1 MKKNS
6 LHEGFLVNQLGKAGV
21 QAWFVYRRI
30 DRLILY
36 SRIYS
41 ALAGDILPE
50 KAIAFSEISTTLLS
64 QIKSH
69 YPWIHAEKVHN
80 IELDTH
86 EIRILYG
93 KYVMLALI
101 VRGGK
106 SVKKV
111 YQLHKKMLSIIETDA
126 EGRLA
131 SQVHEPE
138 ILSDIWLKCEELLRP
153 YIIHL
158 F

>member
-1 MKKNS
+1 VG
-6 LHEGFLVNQLGKAGV
+6 LFVNNGLERAGV

-30 DRLILY
+30 DRIILY

-41 ALAGDILPE
+41 ALAGDITSE
-50 KAIAFSEISTTLLS
+50 KAVAFTEISMTLLS
-64 QIKSH
+64 QIKGH
-69 YPWIHAEKVHN
+69 YPWIQAEKLHN

-86 EIRILYG
+86 ELRVLYG
-93 KYVMLALI
+93 KYVILVLI
-101 VRGGK
+101 ARWGK
-106 SVKKV
+106 SLKKV
-111 YQLHKKMLSIIETDA
+111 HQLHEKMLSIIETDA

-138 ILSDIWLKCEELLRP
+138 ILRDIWVKCEELLRP

>member
-1 MKKNS
+1 MNNK
-6 LHEGFLVNQLGKAGV
+6 LEKAGV

-30 DRLILY
+30 DRIIFY

-41 ALAGDILPE
+41 ALAGDIFLE
-50 KAIAFSEISTTLLS
+50 KAVAFSEISSILLS

-69 YPWIHAEKVHN
+69 YPWIQAEKLHN
-80 IELDTH
+80 IELDSH

-93 KYVMLALI
+93 KYVMLVLI
-101 VRGGK
+101 ARRGK

-111 YQLHKKMLSIIETDA
+111 YQLHEKMLSIIETDA

-138 ILSDIWLKCEELLRP
+138 ILRDIWLKCEELLRP

>member
-1 MKKNS
+1 MNNG
-6 LHEGFLVNQLGKAGV
+6 LEKAGV

-30 DRLILY
+30 DRINLY

-41 ALAGDILPE
+41 ALSGNILPE
-50 KAIAFSEISTTLLS
+50 KAAAFNQISSTLLS
-64 QIKSH
+64 QIKGL
-69 YPWIHAEKVHN
+69 YPWIQAEKLHN

-86 EIRILYG
+86 EIRVLYG
-93 KYVMLALI
+93 KYVMLVLI
-101 VRGGK
+101 ARRGK

-111 YQLHKKMLSIIETDA
+111 HQLHEKMLSIIETDA

-138 ILSDIWLKCEELLRP
+138 ILRDIWVKCEELLRP

>member
-1 MKKNS
+1 MNN
-6 LHEGFLVNQLGKAGV
+6 GLGKAGV

-30 DRLILY
+30 DRTILY

-41 ALAGDILPE
+41 AFASDTLLE
-50 KAIAFSEISTTLLS
+50 KAIAFSEISATLLS
-64 QIKSH
+64 KIKSH
-69 YPWIHAEKVHN
+69 YTWIQAEELHH

-86 EIRILYG
+86 EIRVLYG
-93 KYVMLALI
+93 KYIMLVLI
-101 VRGGK
+101 VQRGK
-106 SVKKV
+106 SIKKI
-111 YQLHKKMLSIIETDA
+111 YQQHKKMLSIIETDA
-126 EGRLA
+126 EGRLT

-138 ILSDIWLKCEELLRP
+138 ILRDVWIKCEELLRP